1 MSSPS
6 ETLAQLRWAL
16 SEAADAVSRPEPP
29 QRPGGWEHLT
39 ELVEDAHDLFADLH
53 EHLSR
58 GGLLPIDW
66 QDARRELV

>member
-6 ETLAQLRWAL
+6 ETLAQLHWAL
-16 SEAADAVSRPEPP
+16 SEAADVVSHPEPLAHP
-29 QRPGGWEHLT
+29 EAWLNLATTVR
-39 ELVEDAHDLFADLH
+39 DARDLFMDLH